1 MYGAETEY
9 LANMIRETPGMRG
22 KVRELANRMLDEQ
35 IRILVEEILKYL
47 SGEYGNDSKEDGFG
61 NDYVAM
67 CYQTQYKKYTSYGIV
82 KNQIDTRISNYN
94 IPYPLRMLY
103 LDKEGITDPE
113 HIKMMDN
120 EIETWTNLIRTR
132 AREQLSKIFLNDHEI
147 ANREAIWRGEK
158 ESKRKNECAER
169 RSFYNYDDAAKLRRK
184 ADYTAYGNL
193 VHDHNEFSATLMH
206 LKGTELCK
214 KLILKIVEKLKK
226 KPASEVNREKYD
238 DEHILK
244 TVWDVICVYWKDSTE
259 CPDEIVKNEIK
270 RELEKL
276 SQTDKMLLWFFNTY
290 RDDSCLE
297 MYLDDKG
304 NRWTGYGIQI
314 NKEHAELYD
323 EVADV
328 VAQRIFWYA
337 SKYKNEQAEYY
348 RTIKDTA
355 SDIVKFGYPR
365 EIYAIVQKM
374 KEYAA
379 AEEDKWY
386 ESLGGTYWVVK
397 GASVDFNYKGMSYTI
412 YPEEVCCKTHAF
424 FEHMVIHEFEDEL
437 KALGATD
444 VRCNGMID

>member
-1 MYGAETEY
+1 MCETLGLVMYIKQTPSARGTLFK
-9 LANMIRETPGMRG
+9 LANG
-22 KVRELANRMLDEQ
+22 MLDEQ
-35 IRILVEEILKYL
+35 TRILVGQILNYL
-47 SGEYGNDSKEDGFG
+47 SSEHGDISKEDGFG

-67 CYQTQYKKYTSYGIV
+67 CYQTQYKKYKSYEIINKKIEAV
-82 KNQIDTRISNYN
+82 IFDYEL
-94 IPYPLRMLY
+94 PYELRVLY

-113 HIKMMDN
+113 RIQIIDE
-120 EIETWTNLIRTR
+120 EITTWRKLIQSR
-132 AREQLSKIFLNDHEI
+132 AREQVLKIFQNDHET

-169 RSFYNYDDAAKLRRK
+169 RSFYLYDDACRLKRK
-184 ADYTAYGNL
+184 TDYMVYNDY
-193 VHDHNEFSATLMH
+193 VRDQNEFVATLMY
-206 LKGTELCK
+206 LKGNELVK
-214 KLILKIVEKLKK
+214 NLVLKIIEKLKK
-226 KPASEVNREKYD
+226 KPSSEINHKKYD
-238 DEHILK
+238 DESILK

-259 CPDEIVKNEIK
+259 CPDEIVKNEIR
-270 RELEKL
+270 RELEIL
-276 SQTDKMLLWFFNTY
+276 SHTDKMVIWFFNTY

-297 MYLDDKG
+297 MYLDDKA
-304 NRWTGYGIQI
+304 NRWTGYGIHI
-314 NKEHAELYD
+314 NEEHAELYD

-337 SKYKNEQAEYY
+337 GKCKNERAEHY

-355 SDIVKFGYPR
+355 SDIVKYGYPR

-397 GASVDFNYKGMSYTI
+397 GASVDFYYKGMSYTI
-412 YPEEVCCKTHAF
+412 YPKEVGCKTHAF

-437 KALGATD
+437 KAIGATN